1 MLYEMKVV
9 VIDRNK
15 DFAIVVPTRNIES
28 KLAKGFLK
36 AINET
41 ACLDPSI
48 IMIESSGLEFLFQ
61 K

>member
-1 MLYEMKVV
+1 MKVV